1 MDLVSV
7 FSEMLAAAAR
17 LWFQVGLRRD
27 YRVHTWYLSLS
38 EHEWKKEDKAE
49 DMSCF
54 MTTVVQCCLTTFMGF
69 LHLFFFSPLKH
80 LVPFPISFFF
90 FF

>member
-17 LWFQVGLRRD
+17 LWFQVGSRRD

-49 DMSCF
+49 DMS
-54 MTTVVQCCLTTFMGF
+54 
-69 LHLFFFSPLKH
+69 
-80 LVPFPISFFF
+80 
-90 FF
+90 